1 MYDGLSGKTDKLS
14 LSFCP
19 RDTGSRRAGSRTV
32 GQAVTAHLPSSSVA
46 TGVWVLEK
54 PQWVGAGSLGS
65 LSLHPGMLVSP
76 SFPHLYHERGEDL
89 TSKITQL
96 CNPGC

>member
-1 MYDGLSGKTDKLS
+1 MDYPGRQTSSHFPSVPGTQGQEELG
-14 LSFCP
+14 
-19 RDTGSRRAGSRTV
+19 ARTV